1 MTFNYKK
8 IAILFA
14 SILLVSG
21 IITFSSDNPLRS
33 VLTLKQ
39 FSVSDN
45 DTSKQILVNP
55 QGGTYAKY
63 SDQLVKEANGNIVIF
78 VGAKWCITCQNTDKA
93 IVSNI
98 NSIPAN
104 LTILNLDFDENK
116 SLLKKYEVLLQH
128 TFVKIDNQGNLIK
141 KDGNLGE
148 FANGLDKLNLIAE
161 FAK

>member
-1 MTFNYKK
+1 MNFNYKK
-8 IAILFA
+8 IAIIMGIIISFVL
-14 SILLVSG
+14 
-21 IITFSSDNPLRS
+21 IITFSFDNPLRS
-33 VLTLKQ
+33 TLSLSQ
-39 FSVSDN
+39 FSVSKSDSTKN
-45 DTSKQILVNP
+45 LIINA

-63 SDQLVKEANGNIVIF
+63 SNDLVKNAKGNIVIF

-93 IVSNI
+93 IINNV
-98 NSIPAN
+98 NSIPSD

-116 SLLKKYEVLLQH
+116 SILRKYEVLIQH

-148 FANGLDKLNLIAE
+148 FASGLDKLNKIID